1 MSKKKHT
8 QIRRMLRKPRSYW
21 YEKTRTED
29 WWLKVICGEVSVKS
43 WKRSFRM
50 TKESFMKLLA
60 KISPLISPNS
70 NSPTYRALPA
80 AKKLAVTL
88 YHLKD
93 TRSFRMTA
101 NTFDVHQCTVSKT
114 LIEVCDVINKVAGP
128 EYLFLRRNEDTSFEI
143 WIKVWFITDIW
154 MYIWYQSRN

>member
-1 MSKKKHT
+1 M
-8 QIRRMLRKPRSYW
+8 
-21 YEKTRTED
+21 
-29 WWLKVICGEVSVKS
+29 ICGEVSVKS

-70 NSPTYRALPA
+70 NSPTYRALSA

-93 TRSFRMTA
+93 TRSIRMTA

-143 WIKVWFITDIW
+143 
-154 MYIWYQSRN
+154 

>member
-1 MSKKKHT
+1 
-8 QIRRMLRKPRSYW
+8 
-21 YEKTRTED
+21 
-29 WWLKVICGEVSVKS
+29 
-43 WKRSFRM
+43 M
-50 TKESFMKLLA
+50 TKENFMKLLA

-70 NSPTYRALPA
+70 NSPTYRALSA
-80 AKKLAVTL
+80 AKTVPVTL

-101 NTFDVHQCTVSKT
+101 NTFGVHLRIVSKT

-143 WIKVWFITDIW
+143 
-154 MYIWYQSRN
+154 